1 MDQKAYIGLM
11 SGTSM
16 DGIDAVLVSLSGQS
30 ASLHATY
37 TLPYPDELRQRLARV
52 SQNHGTPD
60 EIGELDHLL
69 GRLFGEAAER
79 VLEGSHYAADDVA
92 AIGSHGQTIRHQPKS
107 QAPFSMQLG
116 DPNLIVERT
125 GIATVA
131 DFRRRDMAAGGQGAP
146 LVPAFHR
153 AFFGKVGHDRC
164 IVNLGGIANFS
175 WLPGNDPDEAS
186 GFDTG
191 PGNALMDAW
200 CLHHTGRHFDE
211 NGRWAAEG
219 TIDQALLSDML
230 SDGYFSL
237 PSPKSTGKEKFNLE
251 WIETVLA
258 RHGEVSPADVQRTV
272 LELTVVTIAKQLPH
286 SPDTRIYVCGGGVNN
301 TQLIN
306 ELSRAC
312 APMPVHST
320 EELGL
325 NPQWVE
331 ATAFAWLAQQ
341 TLLRQPGNLPK
352 VTGASGSRILGAI
365 YWP

>member
-1 MDQKAYIGLM
+1 MERGAYIGLM

-16 DGIDAVLVSLSGQS
+16 DGIDAVLVSLSDQS
-30 ASLHATY
+30 VNLHATC
-37 TLPYPDELRQRLARV
+37 TLPYPDELRQRLDRV
-52 SQNHGTPD
+52 SKNHGTPD

-79 VLEGSHYAADDVA
+79 VLEKSNYAAEDVA
-92 AIGSHGQTIRHQPKS
+92 AIGSHGQTVRHQPKS

-153 AFFGKVGHDRC
+153 AFFGKAGHDRC
-164 IVNLGGIANFS
+164 IVNVGGIANFS
-175 WLPGNDPDEAS
+175 WLPGSAPDEAS

-211 NGRWAAEG
+211 NGRWATEG
-219 TIDQALLSDML
+219 TINQALLSDML
-230 SDGYFSL
+230 SDGYFSQ
-237 PSPKSTGKEKFNLE
+237 PSPKSTGKEKFNLK
-251 WIETVLA
+251 WIETILA
-258 RHGEVSPADVQRTV
+258 RHKEVLPADVQRTL
-272 LELTVVTIAKQLPH
+272 LELTVVTIAQQLPQ
-286 SPDTRIYVCGGGVNN
+286 SPDMHIYLCGGGVNN
-301 TQLIN
+301 TLLFN
-306 ELSRAC
+306 ELVRAC
-312 APMPVHST
+312 APRPVHST

-325 NPQWVE
+325 DPQWVE
-331 ATAFAWLAQQ
+331 ATAFGWLARQ
-341 TLLRQPGNLPK
+341 TLFKQPGNLPK
-352 VTGASGSRILGAI
+352 VTGAVGHRILGAV